1 MTGKESALQRLRK
14 SLLDRR
20 NRKCKGF
27 EAATGMVILRHSK
40 QATKVEESY
49 PKSGGKVVGTD
60 WVGSW
65 RLYGKDLELYS
76 NCSGK
81 LLRVL
86 SRDET

>member
-1 MTGKESALQRLRK
+1 
-14 SLLDRR
+14 
-20 NRKCKGF
+20 
-27 EAATGMVILRHSK
+27 MVILRHSK

-49 PKSGGKVVGTD
+49 LKSGGKVVGAD

-81 LLRVL
+81 LSRVL